1 MRSRATLR
9 RGTSPNRQYRPG
21 QAAGGGARFVMTA
34 QAINY
39 PIVNREALY
48 EDGKHTRALP
58 SQVVRSQRIN

>member
-1 MRSRATLR
+1 VMRESTLSQ
-9 RGTSPNRQYRPG
+9 GMSPNRQYRPG
-21 QAAGGGARFVMTA
+21 QLAGGGARFVVTA

-58 SQVVRSQRIN
+58 GQVVRSQRRN